1 MVGWCSS
8 LSRSMI
14 PTSPALGTVPDEMGI
29 RDNKGWHMTQE
40 IMGGGT
46 TAVPGTDVYL
56 CSALNP
62 T

>member
-1 MVGWCSS
+1 
-8 LSRSMI
+8 MI

-40 IMGGGT
+40 IMGGGR